1 MAIVTA
7 SSVLEATLEKVNP
20 ELPAL
25 LATVPTVAN
34 MIKSSGRAEKI
45 TNKLFRIPR
54 LMYNGGN
61 FGKYDAD
68 GGDMGAGTGMKV
80 GKLTGGYF
88 DSRYMVEISKKA
100 MDVTDSPEQAIV
112 NAFSHQLK
120 NAIKEVAVMDDITI
134 HTSGDAVLTSSVGAS
149 ATSTWASGAKT
160 TYTFAS
166 ATDYIGVDRLRPG
179 MMVGV
184 YGTGGT
190 PLRTDLAGTT
200 NSWPIDHIDWTNKV
214 VYIDG
219 LVNSAASTDILAFN
233 GMAATLTTGADW
245 PTTLTAD
252 TFRHGLPY
260 FVNSSTSGYT
270 LGTLRAN
277 DTELLANY
285 VNASSAALTFQH
297 IQAAVDQALKRRDM
311 DTMSG
316 VVGLFHQAQRAQIFN
331 IGISVAAKLIGGD
344 SFGKSVDLMPSNA
357 GMDEF
362 NVCGIPC
369 KVDRLQDK
377 SRVDFIVPKTWGRAM
392 LHETKF
398 HQPPQGGGKYIFESR
413 ATTGNLKAA
422 WLFAIVQAFDYFCTD
437 PGANSYVGSVAVP
450 SLYA

>member
-1 MAIVTA
+1 MAIA
-7 SSVLEATLEKVNP
+7 NAASVLEATLEKVNP

-34 MIKSSGRAEKI
+34 LIKASGRAEKI

-54 LMYNGGN
+54 LAYNGGN

-68 GGDMGAGTGMKV
+68 GGDMGSGTGMKIT
-80 GKLTGGYF
+80 KLTGGYF

-100 MDVTDSPEQAIV
+100 LDVTDSPEQAIV

-120 NAIKEVAVMDDITI
+120 MAIKEVAVMDDVTL

-149 ATSTWASGAKT
+149 ATSTWASATKT
-160 TYTFAS
+160 TYTFAD

-200 NSWPIDHIDWTNKV
+200 NAWPIDHIDWVNKV

-219 LVNSAASTDILAFN
+219 LVNAAATTDVLAFN
-233 GMAATLTTGADW
+233 GMAATMTTGADW
-245 PTTLTAD
+245 PTTLTND

-270 LGTLRAN
+270 LGALRAN

-285 VNASSAALTFQH
+285 VNASAALTFQH

-311 DTMSG
+311 DVMSG
-316 VVGLFHQAQRAQIFN
+316 VIGLFHQAQRAQIFN
-331 IGISVAAKLIGGD
+331 IGISISAKLIQGE
-344 SFGKSVDLMPSNA
+344 SFGKSVDLMPGNA

-362 NVCGIPC
+362 TVCGIPC

-377 SRVDFIVPKTWGRAM
+377 SRVDFIVPKQWGRAM

-398 HQPPQGGGKYIFESR
+398 HQPPQGGGKFIFESR

-422 WLFAIVQAFDYFCTD
+422 WLFAIVQAFDYFCID
-437 PGANSYVGSVAVP
+437 PGSQSYVGGVTVP
-450 SLYA
+450 SLY